1 MIELSLILPIHNEEE
16 GIEKFIKNV
25 YTLLS
30 KQKFSYE
37 VICVENGSTDISL
50 KILKKLEKRYK
61 NIIVFDSKIG
71 WGNAVRKGVKEAKG
85 VYSCFMVSDGQINP
99 REIVKVYE
107 KIKNN
112 NFDLVK
118 IRRISRENVKRLINS
133 KAYNFLSR
141 LLLGIRSNDIN
152 GTPKI
157 AKTDLLRKM
166 KLKSKNIVLDLEI
179 MNYLK
184 KTNLSFAEI
193 PIRSN
198 KRAHGK
204 STIKI
209 NSMVEMASGMVKILV
224 DKILLIW

>member
-1 MIELSLILPIHNEEE
+1 MIELSLILPVHNEEE
-16 GIEKFIKNV
+16 GIEKFVKNV

-30 KQKFSYE
+30 KQKFSNE
-37 VICVENGSTDISL
+37 VICVENGSTDTSL

-61 NIIVFDSKIG
+61 NMTVIESKIG
-71 WGNAVRKGVKEAKG
+71 WGNAVRAGIKKAKG
-85 VYSCFMVSDGQINP
+85 KYTCFMVSDGQINP
-99 REIVKVYE
+99 KAIVKVYK

-118 IRRISRENVKRLINS
+118 IRRVSRENVKRLLNS

-152 GTPKI
+152 ATPKI
-157 AKTDLLRKM
+157 AKTELLRKM

-193 PIRSN
+193 PVRSD

-204 STIKI
+204 STINV
-209 NSMVEMASGMVKILV
+209 NSMVEMANGIVKILV
-224 DKILLIW
+224 DKSLLI